1 MSKISLFSEA
11 SSSCFS
17 GPAINWH
24 LDQGT
29 TSPLT
34 QDCWDFLQRLCD
46 LQCRIFYWRL
56 GSSRQYVRMDGT
68 LSYKRQGFF
77 AASVNLGKYWGRKN
91 LDEEVQRDVAG
102 CCSSKQ
108 SFFFFPPAGQAFIYE
123 RTGGRLGLRSS
134 GHISG
139 RSDVWIW
146 ATVVLFPLSA
156 LAETAEVH

>member
-46 LQCRIFYWRL
+46 PQCRIFYWRL

-91 LDEEVQRDVAG
+91 LDEEVQRDAAG

-108 SFFFFPPAGQAFIYE
+108 SFFFFPQQVKLSFM
-123 RTGGRLGLRSS
+123 RGRVA
-134 GHISG
+134 
-139 RSDVWIW
+139 D
-146 ATVVLFPLSA
+146 
-156 LAETAEVH
+156 